1 MTQFIADE
9 SFWNLYPTARLG
21 VLVVRGI
28 DNTPR
33 EDAAIAQDLA
43 DSHAA
48 ALVHVPNETW
58 TDNDVVRRW
67 RDAFQQFKTKKGARS
82 SIEALLKRVSN
93 GNTIG
98 SINPLVDV
106 YNAISLQFGVPV
118 GGEDLATV
126 QGDVRLTVADG
137 GESFRPLGA
146 ETDEPALPGE
156 VIYKDDAGA
165 MCRCW
170 NWREAERTML
180 TASTT
185 DAIMVLEAVDNS
197 TDDTFWQAAEAL
209 AAAIRAHLGGDVQVN
224 RVTREAPTIEIDGT
238 TVAR

>member
-224 RVTREAPTIEIDGT
+224 RVTREAPTVEIDGT